1 MLHDSKHT
9 EVGFSRAPVDLLAY
23 ESAYMIVHVD
33 LLYTC
38 TCMRF
43 IPIKVHVHVGATQK
57 YTCITIIIATKITM
71 CIN

>member
-38 TCMRF
+38 MRF

-57 YTCITIIIATKITM
+57 YITIIIATKITM